1 LGVKFSI
8 LKKRSVNAPK
18 EQDGMDLDVQLL
30 LYVLMVD
37 NIMFLVSYVNALII
51 VSGME
56 HFV

>member
-1 LGVKFSI
+1 
-8 LKKRSVNAPK
+8 
-18 EQDGMDLDVQLL
+18 MDLDVQLL